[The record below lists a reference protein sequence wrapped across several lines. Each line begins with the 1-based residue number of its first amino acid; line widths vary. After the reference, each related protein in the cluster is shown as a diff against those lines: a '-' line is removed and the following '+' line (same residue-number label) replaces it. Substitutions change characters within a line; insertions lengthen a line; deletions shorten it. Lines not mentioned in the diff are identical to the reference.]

1 MKENELRKH
10 AVCSKCGNKIG
21 HTGLP
26 FFWVVKVSQYG
37 IKIDALRRNAGLTMF
52 LGSTELANVM
62 GTNEG
67 MAEQIQTI
75 NITLCQNCALPTVE
89 LLDASTNIK
98 AGE

>member
-26 FFWVVKVSQYG
+26 FFWTAKLSQYG
-37 IKIDALRRNAGLTMF
+37 VKIDALRRNAGLTMF
-52 LGSTELANVM
+52 LGSAELANVM
-62 GTNEG
+62 GTNEN
-67 MAEQIQTI
+67 MAEQMQTI
-75 NITLCQNCALPTVE
+75 DITLCQDCALSIIDTCTDV
-89 LLDASTNIK
+89 K